1 MFFRDLDV
9 AILSTEQFQFSRKKR
24 YKLGSGGFGDVYRGT
39 YNGETVA
46 VKCFAK
52 QAKPHASSVSIE
64 PRENQS
70 SKADIVSDSGIS
82 LSSDQTRQKAK
93 GKFSSLKRR
102 VSSFTGQSKDLLWRS
117 TTTSRPRRSQSNFDA
132 PTVSVAN
139 DTKEH
144 TSKKTSSTGM

>member
-9 AILSTEQFQFSRKKR
+9 AILSTQQFQFSRKKR

-52 QAKPHASSVSIE
+52 QAKPHASSVSIQ
-64 PRENQS
+64 PAENQS
-70 SKADIVSDSGIS
+70 SKPEIVSDSGVS

-93 GKFSSLKRR
+93 GKLSSLKHR

-117 TTTSRPRRSQSNFDA
+117 TTTNRPRRSQSNFDV